1 MRKVNIKSKNT
12 AFMTVDLKAVQHNYN
27 FFKNFI
33 SENCIM
39 GAVIKSNAQ
48 GLGIEKIAKTL
59 YDNGCK
65 NFFVAY
71 PLEGAIVRKIVKD
84 DNVKIRVFSGFFNE
98 NKTLFKKYNLIPI
111 LNSVYEMMTFKKFCQ
126 KEKNNFLCSVKVDT
140 GLSRHGLTME
150 EMNEYKNFIC
160 DELNC
165 DLIISHLACSE
176 EKDHPKNKEQ
186 LQNFLKIKNLFGNKF
201 KYSLSATCGV
211 FLGKNFHFDMVRV
224 GYGLFCNGASKKLKN
239 ASSVYAKILQ
249 VKNIKKGDTVG
260 YGCEFVA
267 EKDMKIA
274 VLGIGYAFGLFKN
287 FKDNKYWTWINGQKC
302 NFIGKI
308 SMEYSTI
315 DVTDIYDKYLQI
327 GSAVELLG
335 EHRTIT
341 EMAHDLNTNPSD
353 VALKFGKLEK
363 IYLND

>member
-1 MRKVNIKSKNT
+1 M
-12 AFMTVDLKAVQHNYN
+12 
-27 FFKNFI
+27 
-33 SENCIM
+33 
-39 GAVIKSNAQ
+39 
-48 GLGIEKIAKTL
+48 
-59 YDNGCK
+59 
-65 NFFVAY
+65 
-71 PLEGAIVRKIVKD
+71 
-84 DNVKIRVFSGFFNE
+84 
-98 NKTLFKKYNLIPI
+98 
-111 LNSVYEMMTFKKFCQ
+111 
-126 KEKNNFLCSVKVDT
+126 
-140 GLSRHGLTME
+140 
-150 EMNEYKNFIC
+150 
-160 DELNC
+160 
-165 DLIISHLACSE
+165 
-176 EKDHPKNKEQ
+176 
-186 LQNFLKIKNLFGNKF
+186 
-201 KYSLSATCGV
+201 
-211 FLGKNFHFDMVRV
+211 
-224 GYGLFCNGASKKLKN
+224 KN